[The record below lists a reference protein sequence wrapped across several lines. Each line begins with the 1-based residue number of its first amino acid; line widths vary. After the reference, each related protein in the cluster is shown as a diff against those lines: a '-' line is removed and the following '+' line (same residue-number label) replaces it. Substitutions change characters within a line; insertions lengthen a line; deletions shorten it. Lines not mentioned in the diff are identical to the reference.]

1 MHISVRDWEMPGTGY
16 SEPSRIMR
24 ILVIGGS
31 YFFGRWFTQITHKDH
46 DIILLNRGN
55 LKTDLPGVRELVCDR
70 HDGELLKSY
79 DLSGMDI
86 DVVVD
91 FCAYEKGDIEGI
103 LGNFNRDKPVRY
115 IFISTVD
122 VYKSGSCEPI
132 KEDSPL
138 ADGYVSGPQGDYIR
152 GKVALEREL
161 SEAVGKYGIK
171 GVSVRPCV
179 LYGPLNYAPREN
191 IYFEWIK
198 KAGQIIHPKD
208 ADGYWQM
215 IYVADAAGALLKL
228 CELPDEEVYEAYN
241 FCTSDRISYD
251 VFEEALKSPGLSFE
265 RVGIPVSEVE
275 AGNIPLPFP
284 LRKEE
289 SAFYSSERFE
299 GLWKDNTPLKEGL
312 LRSFNIYNS

>member
-1 MHISVRDWEMPGTGY
+1 MK
-16 SEPSRIMR
+16 

-31 YFFGRWFTQITHKDH
+31 YFFGRWFTEVTHKDH

-55 LKTDLPGVRELVCDR
+55 LRTGLSDVRELVCDR
-70 HDGELLKSY
+70 HDREGLKSY

-91 FCAYEKGDIEGI
+91 FCAYEKGDIDGI
-103 LGNFNRDKPVRY
+103 LEHIGRDKPVRY

-122 VYKSGSCEPI
+122 VYKRGCSEPV

-138 ADGYVSGPQGDYIR
+138 EDEYAEGPQGDYIR
-152 GKVALEREL
+152 GKAALEREL
-161 SEAVGKYGIK
+161 IAAVGKYKIK
-171 GVSVRPCV
+171 GVAVRPCV
-179 LYGPLNYAPREN
+179 LYGPLNYAPRES

-198 KAGQIIHPKD
+198 KAGQIIHPTD

-215 IYVADAAGALLKL
+215 IYVEDAARALKKL
-228 CELPDEEVYEAYN
+228 CELPDEEVRTAYN

-251 VFEEALKSPGLSFE
+251 VFEDALKSLGLPFE
-265 RVGIPVSEVE
+265 KADITVCDVE

-289 SAFYSSERFE
+289 SAFYSYERSKELMQGITPLEE
-299 GLWKDNTPLKEGL
+299 GLS
-312 LRSFNIYNS
+312 RAFNV

>member
-1 MHISVRDWEMPGTGY
+1 MK
-16 SEPSRIMR
+16 

-31 YFFGRWFTQITHKDH
+31 YFFGRWFTETAHKDH

-55 LKTDLPGVRELVCDR
+55 LKTGLLDVKELVCDR
-70 HDGELLKSY
+70 HDREGLKSY

-103 LGNFNRDKPVRY
+103 LEHLNRNKPVRY
-115 IFISTVD
+115 IYISTVD
-122 VYKSGSCEPI
+122 VYKSGRCEPL

-138 ADGYVSGPQGDYIR
+138 ADEYANGPQGDYIR

-161 SEAVGKYGIK
+161 SEAAPKYGIK

-179 LYGPLNYAPREN
+179 LYGPLNYAPRES

-198 KAGQIIHPKD
+198 KAGQIIHPTD

-215 IYVADAAGALLKL
+215 IYAGDAAGALKKL
-228 CELPDEEVYEAYN
+228 CELPDEEVNTAYN

-251 VFEEALKSPGLSFE
+251 VFEEALKSLGVPFE
-265 RVGIPVSEVE
+265 RADISVSEVE
-275 AGNIPLPFP
+275 LRNIPLPFP
-284 LRKEE
+284 LHKEE

-299 GLWKDNTPLKEGL
+299 KLWREYTPLKEGL
-312 LRSFNIYNS
+312 RRSFNV